1 MLVAAMLAS
10 IVPVRRALRINP
22 TEALGRRD
30 GVSGPPAVRSVDV
43 ACDVCPNRGQMAGER
58 IFNDFVG
65 ARPLLA
71 ARSFSFLVVS
81 GDTCTSIVLCLT
93 GVPLFGTRNTS

>member
-1 MLVAAMLAS
+1 
-10 IVPVRRALRINP
+10 
-22 TEALGRRD
+22 
-30 GVSGPPAVRSVDV
+30 
-43 ACDVCPNRGQMAGER
+43 MAGER

-93 GVPLFGTRNTS
+93 GVPLFGTAEYLMKRS